1 MALSVEKKKTGIAAA
16 PDRRRR
22 VRRLK
27 RLILGT
33 IAALILVPACL
44 CVFLAVRVASLQSA
58 VDALASQVGALEQEL
73 AESGR
78 QQESAQLNDTETESG
93 EVLTDPVGSAGGQ
106 PEVAELGSETDA
118 GLHRVYLTFDDGPSA
133 NTDEILD
140 ILAEYDVKATF
151 FVVGKEDEHSREMLQ
166 RIVDEGH
173 TLGMHSYSHK
183 YAELYASEEA
193 FTEDLEKLRS
203 YLYDVTGVES
213 VFYRFPGGS
222 SNTVSSVD
230 MSVLAEILEEQGI
243 TYFDWNIAS
252 GDAGSRILDTDT
264 LVENATSEIA
274 EHETAVILMH
284 DSGEKETT
292 VEALPRIIETIQAMD
307 DTVIL
312 PITEDTEPVHHVEPQ
327 TE

>member
-1 MALSVEKKKTGIAAA
+1 MAEAGKARESTAQDRGAD
-16 PDRRRR
+16 PSGRRRR

-33 IAALILVPACL
+33 IAALILVPICL

-58 VDALASQVGALEQEL
+58 VDALSAQLNALEQEI
-73 AESGR
+73 AESAR
-78 QQESAQLNDTETESG
+78 LSDAEAESAEI
-93 EVLTDPVGSAGGQ
+93 LTDPVGSAGGQ
-106 PEVAELGSETDA
+106 PEVAEVEPEADA
-118 GLHRVYLTFDDGPSA
+118 YAHRVYLTFDDGPSA

-140 ILAEYDVKATF
+140 ILAEYNVKATF
-151 FVVGKEDEHSREMLQ
+151 FVVGKEDAHSQEMLR

-213 VFYRFPGGS
+213 KLYRFPGGS

-230 MSVLAEILEEQGI
+230 MSVLAEVLEEQGI
-243 TYFDWNIAS
+243 TYFDWNIAT
-252 GDAGSRILDTDT
+252 GDAASRILDADT
-264 LVENATSEIA
+264 LAENATA
-274 EHETAVILMH
+274 ELAGYTTAVILMH
-284 DSGEKETT
+284 DSADKTTT